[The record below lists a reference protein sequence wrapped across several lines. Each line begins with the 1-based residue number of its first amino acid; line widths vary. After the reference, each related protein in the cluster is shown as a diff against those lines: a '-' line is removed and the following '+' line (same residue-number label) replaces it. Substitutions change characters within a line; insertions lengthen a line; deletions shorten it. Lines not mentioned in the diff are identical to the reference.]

1 MSGLYIHIPYCHSK
15 CSYCDFFSIPCINT
29 MTQYTE
35 SLIKEL
41 SLRNEEIV
49 IPLETIY
56 IGGGTPSIMPIN
68 VLSKLV
74 DGVKWYA
81 DLSVVKEFTIEANPE
96 DVTDKW
102 CKEIMRLGITRVSM
116 GIQSFSDNQLQ
127 IIGRRHTSTDA
138 VNAVATLRDN
148 GLENISCDLIYG
160 LPEQSFASWQESL
173 NHLLEMNLPHF
184 SAYLL
189 SYEPGTRLYVQLQH
203 GQIEEASEELV
214 TQMYDYLIASAR
226 IEGYEHYEI
235 SNFAKAGHRAVHNS
249 NYWLN
254 RPYLGIGVSAHS
266 FDGNVRRYNPNN
278 IKEYISAVSTGSPC
292 FIYDE
297 ETEQERHN
305 DFIIIALRTA
315 EGIDLSHY
323 RQHWGESRYNR
334 LMRTAEPFIL
344 SGKMSVSNNY
354 LFITEKSMLVSDRI
368 MVEFF
373 ED

>member
-15 CSYCDFFSIPCINT
+15 CSYCDFFSIPRINT

-173 NHLLEMNLPHF
+173 NRLLEMNLPHF

-266 FDGNVRRYNPNN
+266 FDGNVRCYNPNN
-278 IKEYISAVSTGSPC
+278 IKEYISAVSAGSPC
-292 FIYDE
+292 SIFEE

-315 EGIDLSHY
+315 EGIDLSLY

-344 SGKMSVSNNY
+344 SGKMSVSNNH